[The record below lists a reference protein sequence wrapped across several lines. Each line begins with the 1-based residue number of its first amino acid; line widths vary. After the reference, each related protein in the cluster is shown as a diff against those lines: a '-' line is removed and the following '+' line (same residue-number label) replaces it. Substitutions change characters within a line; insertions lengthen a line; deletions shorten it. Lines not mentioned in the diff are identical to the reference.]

1 MELFLHPW
9 YMVAGGALVSA
20 PILIHLINRMRFKRI
35 RWAAMEFLLKSQK
48 RNRRRLIIEQ
58 MILLAL
64 RCLLVLLTGFL
75 VSRFIGEAL
84 AGGRGQGS
92 THFVVLDDTLSMGD
106 HWKDQ
111 GRETN
116 AFEAAKEQIRKLVK
130 SAAEANSP
138 QKLTVLL
145 LSDLDTP
152 IHDGA
157 ITTATELELSE
168 KLKTYKPTA
177 LHVGPLEAINKAR
190 EFFKTVPDGKKLFH
204 FVSDFRE
211 TDWVTGPNV
220 DKLTEA
226 VDGLLADGINLSLLD
241 SAYPNRSE
249 TRGLPQ
255 NHDNLAIVD
264 LKADTRVAAEGVPV
278 EFTVTIENFSAS
290 EKKSFLK
297 VYVDGVESPGALQ
310 PLDGLAPFRKTE
322 KKFTLLFTKKK
333 PPQPVKDTD
342 TREER
347 ERKRRQDREF
357 VNVTATIEAEE
368 TGLQADNVRAMVIEV
383 RKRVP
388 ALVIDGSKDGR
399 QFNGDSF
406 HLEIALS
413 AAKAYEVE
421 NRTVDDLEKLNL
433 ELYPTIYLL
442 NVQQI
447 KSEKALKALDDYVQN
462 GGSLAYFLGDKVQPA
477 FYNEVLFRKYNGLF
491 PLLIDPS
498 PEPTEDEK
506 KEHLDRRQNDEQPK
520 ILFPDAKH
528 KIVAGMAGS
537 VSALRYLL
545 IDRYYPAQARF
556 KWDPNEPRQTE
567 ELIVL
572 PNRKGMNAFKD
583 DGRRIYKDDLDGII
597 ADPEFAPYQAALQR
611 HQKDLRDAL
620 SQEYLGRLVTALD
633 RLLRDRGV
641 KDDPLKPNMT
651 ELWAH
656 PKLKSMAAR
665 IDRFR
670 ETVLYGDPL
679 LVARKHGKGRVVAC
693 LTPAGTAAN
702 WNDWG
707 GGSQASFTYP
717 IFIMDLQRYLVSEGA
732 GFNYLVGEP
741 LKLEVDAA
749 RYQPKYTMDLDLH
762 PEIGGKEEGAVR
774 GGPIKSGE
782 RALTTDNN
790 LLKLNFTDTRRPGV
804 YTFNF
809 FPNVEEVA
817 EPVPEPLAYAYNVD
831 AAGESDLK
839 RAARDKL
846 ERNKTTGDARTGKI
860 ALLAPDDSF
869 DKFKDKQPDASESP
883 WLYLLFLIVLIVEQ
897 AMAVHLSFHLKGNE
911 AAPPARA
918 PQPAAA

>member
-1 MELFLHPW
+1 MEIFLHPW
-9 YMVAGGALVSA
+9 YMVAGGVLVSA

-58 MILLAL
+58 LILLAL
-64 RCLLVLLTGFL
+64 RCLLVLLAGFL

-84 AGGRGQGS
+84 AGGRGQGT
-92 THFVVLDDTLSMGD
+92 THLVIIDDTLSMTD
-106 HWKDQ
+106 RWKDQ
-111 GRETN
+111 GQETS
-116 AFEAAKEQIRKLVK
+116 AFEKSKEQVRKLVK
-130 SAAEANSP
+130 SAADATSP
-138 QKLTVLL
+138 QRLQVLL
-145 LSDLDTP
+145 LSDLDTVLHEDK
-152 IHDGA
+152 ISDK
-157 ITTATELELSE
+157 TEGELVD
-168 KLKTYKPTA
+168 KLKVYKPTS
-177 LHVGPLEAINKAR
+177 LHVDPLAAVLKAR
-190 EFFKTVPDGKKLFH
+190 EFFKSVPDGKKILH
-204 FVSDFRE
+204 IVSDFRE
-211 TDWVTGPNV
+211 SDWVTGSGV
-220 DKLTEA
+220 EKLTEA
-226 VDGLLADGINLSLLD
+226 IDGLLADGINLSLLD
-241 SAYPNRSE
+241 SAFPSRSE

-278 EFTVTIENFSAS
+278 EFTVTIENFSPS

-322 KKFTLLFTKKK
+322 KKFTLLFSKKK

-342 TREER
+342 SREER

-388 ALVIDGSKDGR
+388 ALVIDGGSDGR

-406 HLEIALS
+406 HLEIALG

-421 NRTVDDLEKLNL
+421 HRTVDDLEKLNL
-433 ELYPTIYLL
+433 ELYPSIYLL

-447 KSEKALKALDDYVQN
+447 KSEKAQKALDDYVKN
-462 GGSLAYFLGDKVQPA
+462 GGSLMYFLGDKVQPT

-491 PLLIDPS
+491 PLLIDAS
-498 PEPTEDEK
+498 PEPSAEEK
-506 KEHLDRRQNDEQPK
+506 QEHLDRRQNDEQPK
-520 ILFPDAKH
+520 ILFPDPKH
-528 KIVAGMAGS
+528 KVVAGMVGS
-537 VSALRYLL
+537 LSALRYLL
-545 IDRYYPAQARF
+545 IDRYFPAQARF

-572 PNRKGMNAFKD
+572 PNRRSMNAFKD
-583 DGRRIYKDDLDGII
+583 QARKFYKDDLDAII
-597 ADPEFAPYQAALQR
+597 ADPEFGPYQAALKRYQIEI
-611 HQKDLRDAL
+611 RDAL

-641 KDDPLKPNMT
+641 KDDPARPNMT

-656 PKLKSMAAR
+656 PKLKNLAAE

-679 LVARKHGKGRVVAC
+679 VVTRRHGKGRVVAC
-693 LTPAGTAAN
+693 LTPAGTATN

-717 IFIMDLQRYLVSEGA
+717 IFIMDLQRYLVSEGT

-741 LKLEVDAA
+741 LKLELDPT
-749 RYQPKYTMDLDLH
+749 RYQAKYEVIFDPH
-762 PEIGGKEEGAVR
+762 PEIGAKEEAGRSVSV
-774 GGPIKSGE
+774 KSGKKDLPTE
-782 RALTTDNN
+782 NN
-790 LLKLNFTDTRRPGV
+790 LLKLAYSDTRRPGV
-804 YTFNF
+804 YTINF
-809 FPNVEEVA
+809 FPNVEGVE
-817 EPVPEPLAYAYNVD
+817 EPAPESLAYAFNVD
-831 AAGESDLK
+831 ASGESDLK

-846 ERNKTTGDARTGKI
+846 ERNKTAGDARTGKI
-860 ALLAPDDSF
+860 ALMALGDSF
-869 DKFKDKQPDASESP
+869 DRFKDKQPDASESP
-883 WLYLLFLIVLIVEQ
+883 WLYLLFLVVLIVEQ
-897 AMAVHLSFHLKGNE
+897 AMAVHLSFHLKGTE